1 MRVLVVGGGARE
13 HALVWKLHFSPL
25 VSGIYAAPGN
35 AGIAFLARA
44 APISAEDIP
53 GLFRFALENSI
64 DLTVVGPEGPL
75 AGGIVDRFQAAGL
88 RIFGPTQSA
97 ARIESSK
104 VWAKDLMRRY
114 GIPTARWT
122 QASSA
127 DEARA
132 AVREWG
138 FPLVLKAD
146 GLAGGKGA
154 VVCRSLEDAEAVIDE
169 FMVRG
174 ALGQAGQQLVVEEF
188 LEGQELS
195 VFALADGAHTLPLI
209 AARDYKPLLD
219 DDQGPNTGGMGGYTQ
234 PRYAGPELMD
244 EVHRTVLEPVVQA
257 MSQEGCPY
265 VGVLYAGLMITREGP
280 KVLEFNCRW
289 GDPEAQLLLPLLQ
302 TDLVELM
309 QACLEDRLQGIQVAW
324 RPEHTCAVVL
334 AARGYPT
341 GPVRG
346 DKIEGL
352 DDIEDG
358 VLVFHAATR
367 ALDASRRGWL
377 QRQLRSTMQADLGLM
392 TNGGRVLTVVA
403 QGPTLAEARAKAYAN
418 VERIHFEGMQYRR
431 DIAASDPTSEEI
443 RQAAGDGRRA
453 TARVGADASVGPA
466 LPRTQGRRR
475 KTASPQPRALSPQ
488 PSAVS
493 PQSSVESVV
502 PHRQSAIRT
511 PQSAVQPSPQSSTA
525 ADPQPLTPSPHPPAV
540 AVLMGSESDRGV
552 MEETLKALDSLG
564 ISSEVHVMSAHRT
577 PERVRQFARTA
588 ESRGI
593 RVLIAGAGGA
603 AHLPGVLAAQ
613 TTLPVIGVP
622 IASGSLMG
630 LDSLLS
636 IAQMPGGVP
645 VATMAVGSGGARN
658 AAYFAAAIIGT
669 ADEEVRTRY
678 RQYRIDQS
686 GGELASP

>member
-209 AARDYKPLLD
+209 AARDYKPLFD

-234 PRYAGPELMD
+234 PRYAAPELMD

-309 QACLEDRLQGIQVAW
+309 QACLEDRLQGLQVAW

-341 GPVRG
+341 APVRG

-367 ALDASRRGWL
+367 ALDAPRRGWL
-377 QRQLRSTMQADLGLM
+377 QRQLRSTTQADLGLM
-392 TNGGRVLTVVA
+392 TDGGRVLTVVA
-403 QGPTLAEARAKAYAN
+403 RGPTLAEARAKAYAN

-453 TARVGADASVGPA
+453 TARPQT
-466 LPRTQGRRR
+466 RGRRR
-475 KTASPQPRALSPQ
+475 KAVPPQPAALSSQPSALSPSPPLTPNPQ
-488 PSAVS
+488 PPA
-493 PQSSVESVV
+493 ESF
-502 PHRQSAIRT
+502 
-511 PQSAVQPSPQSSTA
+511 QPSPQSSTA
-525 ADPQPLTPSPHPPAV
+525 AGPQPLTPSTQPPTV

-636 IAQMPGGVP
+636 VAQMPGGVP